1 MMSELDWIKNIA
13 HKIDL
18 ENQTLMKKYSSLK
31 SEYEIQEK
39 DKDLLMKELLMKKK
53 ENAILKS
60 QVEQY
65 EKLLNEVSK

>member
-60 QVEQY
+60 QV
-65 EKLLNEVSK
+65 